1 MCREEKQEEATK
13 GKVKKEKPEEKEQTS
28 YGWSANRE
36 HYLRVLRA
44 TSLTSPRAS
53 TETMAV
59 TPLRCGVTVT
69 PPDAFFCYGTFC
81 ERKQTEPTLNFRK
94 WLRTERA
101 AYLEHY
107 GGTKHPMSRRLLPLE
122 GRARKRKTISEN
134 CATEAEKRAMPG

>member
-1 MCREEKQEEATK
+1 MCRGEKQEEATK
-13 GKVKKEKPEEKEQTS
+13 GKGEKEKPEEKEQTS

-44 TSLTSPRAS
+44 TSWTSPRAS

-81 ERKQTEPTLNFRK
+81 ERKQTEPALNFRK
-94 WLRTERA
+94 WLRTEHA
-101 AYLEHY
+101 AYLEHNNGRWY
-107 GGTKHPMSRRLLPLE
+107 AELE
-122 GRARKRKTISEN
+122 DFGDHKYDGMGHEGLGPKKPPT
-134 CATEAEKRAMPG
+134 